1 MFRKFDETVTINKI
15 AKLLFENNFT
25 AMDVNRIYCEVYKCE
40 KLGLEYDLK
49 NLIKETFELKRH
61 SKRSL
66 LNKRL
71 DLNEVAPVQN
81 PLGAA
86 SRAQAAAGGQPS
98 HAFPNLGPNAA
109 QKKAAQEAQAA
120 QKVAQEAPAQAPA
133 QQNANNKI
141 IEDIKG
147 QISNLLSV
155 ITDPKQ
161 LESFRKEI
169 ITVIQ
174 KFKAPK
180 PAATQQAPAAAAAPA
195 PASNQ
200 KAPAPAAT
208 QQQQQQQQQQAAK

>member
-1 MFRKFDETVTINKI
+1 MFRKFDETVQSNKI
-15 AKLLFENNFT
+15 AKFLFENNFT

-86 SRAQAAAGGQPS
+86 SKAQAAAGGQPTR
-98 HAFPNLGPNAA
+98 AFPNLGQSVAE
-109 QKKAAQEAQAA
+109 KKAAEAA
-120 QKVAQEAPAQAPA
+120 KAPATAPA
-133 QQNANNKI
+133 TAPKPAPAPQNPNNDI
-141 IEDIKG
+141 INGIQG

-155 ITDPKQ
+155 ITDPQKLKSFGVVITNAITKHPLIKQ
-161 LESFRKEI
+161 A
-169 ITVIQ
+169 Q
-174 KFKAPK
+174 K
-180 PAATQQAPAAAAAPA
+180 PAATQQAPAAPAPANNSKAAPA
-195 PASNQ
+195 PA
-200 KAPAPAAT
+200 
-208 QQQQQQQQQQAAK
+208 AK